1 VKTASSC
8 NRTGHD
14 RFEGRAREVHRHAE
28 HVLHVTLSIEHI
40 EREEEEELASDMK
53 CRIRTALPC
62 YCEERDV
69 IGDHRVR
76 RNCQRKLDVR
86 V

>member
-1 VKTASSC
+1 MKTASCC
-8 NRTGHD
+8 NRTGHN
-14 RFEGRAREVHRHAE
+14 RCEGRARTRTGEVHRHAE

-76 RNCQRKLDVR
+76 TN
-86 V
+86 